1 MMKALVTGGTG
12 FVGRHLI
19 DALLRRGDEVT
30 ALVRSPTKA
39 KALESMAVRLVRG
52 DLDDTAA
59 LNEAT
64 REQDIVYHVAGLVA
78 ARNEEEFLR
87 VNRDGAKRL
96 LDAAAA
102 TSRARFLLVSSMAAG
117 GPSEAGRP
125 HRGDEPARPVT
136 AYGRSKLA
144 GEEVVRSGPL
154 PWTILR
160 PPAVYGPGD
169 REILKVFKIARLGV
183 APVFGGGTQELS
195 LVYGP
200 DLGEALAAAGHA
212 AATVGKV
219 YYPCHPEILTSG
231 GMIQV
236 IGRAMGKKVTILPL
250 PSMVARSMLAVT
262 AAGARVSGRPTILTP
277 DKANEFFA
285 SAWTATPEPLTR
297 DSGWKADHDLQTGA
311 ARTLEWYRA
320 EQWM

>member
-1 MMKALVTGGTG
+1 MKALVTGGTG

-19 DALLRRGDEVT
+19 AALLRRGDEVT

-39 KALESMAVRLVRG
+39 RTLESMAVRLVRG
-52 DLDDTAA
+52 DLDDAA
-59 LNEAT
+59 AMAEAS
-64 REQDIVYHVAGLVA
+64 REQDIVYHVAGVVA
-78 ARNEEEFLR
+78 ARNEAEFLR
-87 VNRDGAKRL
+87 VNRDGTRRL

-102 TSRARFLLVSSMAAG
+102 TSRARFLLVSSMAAS

-125 HRGDEPARPVT
+125 LLGNEPAKPVT

-144 GEEVVRSGPL
+144 GEEVVRNGPL
-154 PWTILR
+154 PWCILR

-183 APVFGGGTQELS
+183 APVFGGGKQELS

-212 AATVGKV
+212 PATTGNV

-231 GMIQV
+231 EMIQI
-236 IGRAMGKKVTILPL
+236 IGQAMGKKVTILPL
-250 PSMVARSMLAVT
+250 PSIVARSMLAVT
-262 AAGARVSGRPTILTP
+262 AAGARVSGKPTILTP

-285 SAWTATPEPLTR
+285 PAWTANPAPLSR
-297 DSGWKADHDLQTGA
+297 DSGWRAEHDLATGS

>member
-1 MMKALVTGGTG
+1 MKALVTGGTG

-19 DALLRRGDEVT
+19 DALLRRGDEIT
-30 ALVRSPTKA
+30 MLVRSSTKA
-39 KALESMAVRLVRG
+39 KLLAGTPIRLVQG
-52 DLDDTAA
+52 DLDDASA
-59 LNEAT
+59 LAEAT
-64 REQDIVYHVAGLVA
+64 RDQDIVYHVAGLVA

-87 VNRDGAKRL
+87 VNREGTRRL
-96 LDAAAA
+96 LETAAAHS
-102 TSRARFLLVSSMAAG
+102 TARFLLVSSMAAG
-117 GPSEAGRP
+117 GPSAAGRP
-125 HRGDEPARPVT
+125 HTGNEPSQPVT
-136 AYGRSKLA
+136 SYGRSKLA
-144 GEEVVRSGPL
+144 GEAVVRAGPL

-212 AATVGKV
+212 SATIGKV

-231 GMIQV
+231 EMIQT
-236 IGRAMGKKVTILPL
+236 IGRAMDRNVTILPL
-250 PSMVARSMLAVT
+250 PSILARSILAIT
-262 AAGARVSGRPTILTP
+262 AAGARITGKATLLTP

-285 SAWTATPEPLTR
+285 AAWTADPGPLTR
-297 DSGWKADHDLQTGA
+297 DSGWRATHDLLTGSA
-311 ARTLEWYRA
+311 HTLEWYRA
-320 EQWM
+320 QQWI

>member
-1 MMKALVTGGTG
+1 MRALITGGTG
-12 FVGRHLI
+12 FVGHHLI

-39 KALESMAVRLVRG
+39 RTLESKAVRLVRG
-52 DLDDTAA
+52 DLEDEAA
-59 LNEAT
+59 LTEAA
-64 REQDIVYHVAGLVA
+64 RNQDIVYHVAGLVA

-87 VNRDGAKRL
+87 VNRDGTRRL
-96 LDAAAA
+96 LEASAAV
-102 TSRARFLLVSSMAAG
+102 SQARFLLVSSMAAG
-117 GPSEAGRP
+117 GPSDAGRP
-125 HRGDEPARPVT
+125 LLGHEPSRPVT

-144 GEEVVRSGPL
+144 GEEVVRNGSL

-183 APVFGGGTQELS
+183 APVFGGGKQELS

-212 AATVGKV
+212 PATTGKV

-231 GMIQV
+231 EMIQT
-236 IGRAMGKKVTILPL
+236 IGQAMGKKVSILPL
-250 PSMVARSMLAVT
+250 PSIVARSMLAVT
-262 AAGARVSGRPTILTP
+262 AAGARVSGKPTILTP

-285 SAWTATPEPLTR
+285 PAWTANPEPLSS
-297 DSGWKADHDLQTGA
+297 DSGWRAEHNLAAGA

>member
-1 MMKALVTGGTG
+1 MKALVTGGTG

-30 ALVRSPTKA
+30 ALVRSPGKA
-39 KALESMAVRLVRG
+39 RALETMAVRLVPG
-52 DLDDTAA
+52 DLDDDAA
-59 LNEAT
+59 LGAAT
-64 REQDIVYHVAGLVA
+64 RGQDIVYHVAGLVA

-87 VNRDGAKRL
+87 VNRDGTRHL
-96 LDAAAA
+96 LEAAAA
-102 TSRARFLLVSSMAAG
+102 TSSARFLLVSSMAAG
-117 GPSEAGRP
+117 GPSVAGRP
-125 HRGDEPARPVT
+125 HLGDEPARPVT

-169 REILKVFKIARLGV
+169 RQILKVFKIARLGI
-183 APVFGGGTQELS
+183 APVFGGGRQELS

-200 DLGEALAAAGHA
+200 DLGDVLASAGHA
-212 AATVGKV
+212 PATTGGL

-231 GMIQV
+231 EMLRT
-236 IGRAMGKKVTILPL
+236 IGRAMGKHVTVLPL
-250 PSMVARSMLAVT
+250 PSAIARSMLALT
-262 AAGARVSGRPTILTP
+262 ATGARITGKATLLTP

-285 SAWTATPEPLTR
+285 PAWTATPDPLTR
-297 DSGWKADHDLQTGA
+297 DSGWRAEHDLATGA

-320 EQWM
+320 ERWM

>member
-1 MMKALVTGGTG
+1 MKALVTGGTG

-52 DLDDTAA
+52 DLGDGAA
-59 LNEAT
+59 LAEAT
-64 REQDIVYHVAGLVA
+64 RDQDIVYHVAGLVA

-87 VNRDGAKRL
+87 VNRDGTRGL
-96 LDAAAA
+96 LDAATAN
-102 TSRARFLLVSSMAAG
+102 SRARFLLVSSMAAG

-125 HRGDEPARPVT
+125 LIGTEPPRPVT

-144 GEEVVRSGPL
+144 GEEVVRSGEL
-154 PWTILR
+154 PWCILR

-183 APVFGGGTQELS
+183 APVFGGGKQELS

-212 AATVGKV
+212 PATTGKV

-231 GMIQV
+231 DMIQT
-236 IGRAMGKKVTILPL
+236 IGQAMGRKVSILPL
-250 PSMVARSMLAVT
+250 PSIVARSMLAIT
-262 AAGARVSGRPTILTP
+262 AAGARISGKPTILTP

-285 SAWTATPEPLTR
+285 PAWTANPAPLTK
-297 DSGWKADHDLQTGA
+297 DSGWRAEHDLATGS

>member
-1 MMKALVTGGTG
+1 MKALVTGGTG
-12 FVGRHLI
+12 FVGHHLI

-39 KALESMAVRLVRG
+39 RVLESKAVRLVRG
-52 DLDDTAA
+52 DLDDTTA
-59 LNEAT
+59 LGEAT
-64 REQDIVYHVAGLVA
+64 RGQDIVYHVAGLVA
-78 ARNEEEFLR
+78 ARNEDEFLR
-87 VNRDGAKRL
+87 VNRDGTRHL
-96 LDAAAA
+96 LDAATAN
-102 TSRARFLLVSSMAAG
+102 SKARFLLVSSMAAG

-125 HRGDEPARPVT
+125 LLGNEPPRPVT

-144 GEEVVRSGPL
+144 GEEVVRSGSL

-183 APVFGGGTQELS
+183 APVFGGGKQELS

-200 DLGEALAAAGHA
+200 DLGEALAAAGHSP
-212 AATVGKV
+212 TTIGKV

-231 GMIQV
+231 EMIQA
-236 IGRAMGKKVTILPL
+236 IGQAMGKKVSVLPL
-250 PSMVARSMLAVT
+250 PSILARSMLAVT
-262 AAGARVSGRPTILTP
+262 AAGSRVSGKPTILTP

-285 SAWTATPEPLTR
+285 PAWTANPEPLSR
-297 DSGWKADHDLQTGA
+297 DSGWRAEHDLASGA

>member
-1 MMKALVTGGTG
+1 MRALVTGGTG

-19 DALLRRGDEVT
+19 DALLRRGDDVT

-39 KALESMAVRLVRG
+39 RALEAMAVRLVRG
-52 DLDDTAA
+52 DLDDDAA
-59 LNEAT
+59 LASAT
-64 REQDIVYHVAGLVA
+64 RDQEIVYHVAGLVA
-78 ARNEEEFLR
+78 ARNEDEFLK
-87 VNRDGAKRL
+87 VNRDGTRRL
-96 LDAAAA
+96 LEAAAGQ
-102 TSRARFLLVSSMAAG
+102 SKARFLLVSSMAAG
-117 GPSEAGRP
+117 GPSQPGRP
-125 HRGDEPARPVT
+125 LQGDEPARPVT

-144 GEEVVRSGPL
+144 GEEVVRCGPL

-212 AATVGKV
+212 QSTSGKI

-231 GMIQV
+231 EMIQT
-236 IGRAMGKKVTILPL
+236 IGRAMDKKVTILPL
-250 PSMVARSMLAVT
+250 PSVLARSILAIT
-262 AAGARVSGRPTILTP
+262 AAGARITGKATLLTP

-285 SAWTATPEPLTR
+285 PAWTADPGPLVR
-297 DSGWKADHDLQTGA
+297 DSGWRAAHDLATGS

-320 EQWM
+320 QQWM

>member
-1 MMKALVTGGTG
+1 MKALVTGGTG

-52 DLDDTAA
+52 DLDDSAA
-59 LNEAT
+59 LAEAT
-64 REQDIVYHVAGLVA
+64 RGQDIVYHVAGLVA
-78 ARNEEEFLR
+78 ARNEDEFLR
-87 VNRDGAKRL
+87 VNRDGTRRL
-96 LDAAAA
+96 LEAAAA
-102 TSRARFLLVSSMAAG
+102 NSSARFILVSSMAAG

-125 HRGDEPARPVT
+125 LIGTEPPRPVT

-144 GEEVVRSGPL
+144 GEEIVQSGPL
-154 PWTILR
+154 PWCILR

-183 APVFGGGTQELS
+183 APVFGGGKQELS

-212 AATVGKV
+212 AATTGKV

-231 GMIQV
+231 EMIQT
-236 IGRAMGKKVTILPL
+236 IGQAMGRKVSILPL
-250 PSMVARSMLAVT
+250 PSIVARSMLAVT
-262 AAGARVSGRPTILTP
+262 AAGARVSGKPTILTP

-285 SAWTATPEPLTR
+285 PAWTANPAPLTK
-297 DSGWKADHDLQTGA
+297 DSGWRAEHDLATGSI
-311 ARTLEWYRA
+311 RTLEWYRA

>member
-1 MMKALVTGGTG
+1 MKALVTGGTG

-30 ALVRSPTKA
+30 ALVRSPAKA
-39 KALESMAVRLVRG
+39 KALEAMAVRLVRG
-52 DLDDTAA
+52 DLEDAAA
-59 LNEAT
+59 LAEAT
-64 REQDIVYHVAGLVA
+64 GGQDIVYHVAGLVA
-78 ARNEEEFLR
+78 ARNEDEFLR
-87 VNRDGAKRL
+87 VNRDGTRRL
-96 LDAAAA
+96 MEAAAA
-102 TSRARFLLVSSMAAG
+102 HARARFLLVSSMAAG
-117 GPSEAGRP
+117 GPSQAGRP
-125 HRGDEPARPVT
+125 HLGDEPALPVT

-144 GEEVVRSGPL
+144 GEEVVRTGPL

-183 APVFGGGTQELS
+183 APVFGGGRQELS

-212 AATVGKV
+212 TATVGKL

-231 GMIQV
+231 EMIQT
-236 IGRAMGKKVTILPL
+236 IGRAMGKNVTILPL
-250 PSMVARSMLAVT
+250 PSVLARSILAVT
-262 AAGARVSGRPTILTP
+262 AAGARVTGKATLLTP

-285 SAWTATPEPLTR
+285 PAWTANPEPLFR
-297 DSGWKADHDLQTGA
+297 DSGWRAAHDLAAGS

>member
-1 MMKALVTGGTG
+1 MRALVTGGTG

-30 ALVRSPTKA
+30 VLVRSPTKA
-39 KALESMAVRLVRG
+39 RTLESTPVRLVRG
-52 DLDDTAA
+52 DLDDSAA
-59 LNEAT
+59 LAEAT
-64 REQDIVYHVAGLVA
+64 GDQDIVYHVAGLVA

-87 VNRDGAKRL
+87 VNREGTRRL
-96 LDAAAA
+96 LEAAAA
-102 TSRARFLLVSSMAAG
+102 NSARRFLLVSSMAAG
-117 GPSEAGRP
+117 GPSAAGRP
-125 HRGDEPARPVT
+125 HRGDEPSRPVT

-144 GEEVVRSGPL
+144 GEDVVRSGPL

-183 APVFGGGTQELS
+183 APVFGGGRQELS

-200 DLGEALAAAGHA
+200 DLGEALVAAGHA
-212 AATVGKV
+212 PATTGKV

-231 GMIQV
+231 EMLQA
-236 IGRAMGKKVTILPL
+236 IGRAVGRNVTILPL
-250 PSMVARSMLAVT
+250 PSAIARSMLAVT
-262 AAGARVSGRPTILTP
+262 AAGARITGKATLLTP

-285 SAWTATPEPLTR
+285 PAWTASPELLSR
-297 DSGWKADHDLQTGA
+297 DSGWHAEHDLAAGA